1 MSFSWLGGRHEDK
14 AQSPP
19 LVHTGETP
27 DELEGLRS
35 QLQELHRR
43 LAACEETDG
52 RLDGIFELFNQS
64 MTEVQLEVGKLRQ
77 ELREERDARKA
88 LEKLVESQRPVAA
101 EEWEI
106 PDVPAPP
113 PEAAQWSKSA
123 ERVLLKLAELTQAAP
138 PALKANLEPTL
149 AEATELARSLKGALR
164 KDVELTVPLSRKSP
178 VLKKLREQVKEVID
192 TQALSPEALERL
204 HLRLVKV
211 LVPEFVEVLE
221 AGRRSGDPN
230 LPFFRELEE
239 RLSALL
245 EAAELE
251 EIRPA
256 PGTMYR
262 PAEQNLLKAVRSD
275 EQNLRDQ
282 VERCV
287 NRGFRY
293 RGELVKKAEVTVF
306 L

>member
-1 MSFSWLGGRHEDK
+1 MSFSWLGGRPHDKSEPESAPLTHE
-14 AQSPP
+14 
-19 LVHTGETP
+19 EP
-27 DELEGLRS
+27 DALDTLRS
-35 QLQELHRR
+35 QVHEVSRR

-52 RLDGIFELFNQS
+52 RLDGIFELFNES
-64 MTEVQLEVGKLRQ
+64 MTEVQLELSRLRQ
-77 ELREERDARKA
+77 ELREEREARKA
-88 LEKLVESQRPVAA
+88 LEKLVESQRPVVA
-101 EEWEI
+101 EDWDI
-106 PDVPAPP
+106 PDVPLPP
-113 PEAAQWSKSA
+113 PEAVGWSKTA
-123 ERVLLKLAELTQAAP
+123 DRVLLKLNELTQPAP
-138 PALKANLEPTL
+138 APLKANLEPTL
-149 AEATELARSLKGALR
+149 AEATDLARALKGALR
-164 KDVELTVPLSRKSP
+164 KDLELTVPITRKSP
-178 VLKKLREQVKEVID
+178 VLKKLREQVKEAID
-192 TQALSPEALERL
+192 TQARSPEELERL
-204 HLRLVKV
+204 HARLVKV

-221 AGRRSGDPN
+221 AARRSGDPN

-239 RLSALL
+239 RIAALL

-275 EQNLRDQ
+275 EPNLRDQ

-293 RGELVKKAEVTVF
+293 RGELVKKAEVTVY